1 MRTDLKIPQEVKPL
15 AKESKASDAPQEQPK
30 KKKKK
35 HGFLR
40 FLAVFLTVVLFLE
53 GCYCFVVFTD
63 ISVIRNLREKY
74 IETALSTMSHQWLAK
89 AIFPSYMVDEV
100 QARMYYQQMA
110 CKY

>member
-53 GCYCFVVFTD
+53 GCY
-63 ISVIRNLREKY
+63 
-74 IETALSTMSHQWLAK
+74 
-89 AIFPSYMVDEV
+89 
-100 QARMYYQQMA
+100 
-110 CKY
+110 